1 MFKQLLILIVSLLIS
16 HNACALDAEV
26 INAGIGGNNT
36 IQLLGRIEK
45 DVLDK
50 NPDLVVL
57 MVGTNDML
65 NHNKMLPLDTYFQ
78 NLEQIVKQ
86 LKEQDIEVVMMS
98 SPPVDSAYLFMRH
111 DRGLFTKAPNEIMAD
126 VSLHV
131 KDIAERNETQFI
143 DLFAAFSAH
152 NVPIHDT
159 DLFIRNP
166 KNSGANDGVH
176 FTSLGYHF
184 VASQVYYC
192 LKQNK
197 LLNKGMKIICFGD
210 SLTKGQGAKGAGTNH
225 GQTYPAFLLQ
235 MLRADRL

>member
-1 MFKQLLILIVSLLIS
+1 MLKNILILIVGLYIS
-16 HNACALDAEV
+16 NNALAIDAEV

-36 IQLLGRIEK
+36 VQLLERIDK
-45 DVLDK
+45 DVLAQE
-50 NPDLVVL
+50 PDLVVL

-65 NHNKMLPLDTYFQ
+65 NQNKMLPFDTYLQ
-78 NLEQIVKQ
+78 NLEQI
-86 LKEQDIEVVMMS
+86 LKRLQGEGVEVVMMS

-111 DRGLFTKAPNEIMAD
+111 DRNLFSKAPNEIMAD
-126 VSLHV
+126 VSLQI
-131 KDIAERNETQFI
+131 KDIAQRNETQYI
-143 DLFAAFSAH
+143 DLFAAFRAH
-152 NVPIHDT
+152 NVPMHDT

-197 LLNKGMKIICFGD
+197 LLSEGMKIICFGD

-225 GQTYPAFLLQ
+225 GQTYPAYLLQ
-235 MLRADRL
+235 MLRAGRL